1 MTPWERPFKDT
12 RTPLSSLALA
22 FNACLLDAT
31 FELLQRLRCRFGK
44 NRMEKGI
51 GAKRAGQI
59 LLGFVLRVERMV
71 DHTRMIYHSLH
82 AKNKT
87 KEYLA
92 RALSTKLSAFSIAS
106 RA

>member
-31 FELLQRLRCRFGK
+31 FELLQRLRRRFGK

-59 LLGFVLRVERMV
+59 LLGFVLRVDVAQGGCVVRHRQDSDRLLVEIDRFV
-71 DHTRMIYHSLH
+71 VSFLRPAQLRQTG
-82 AKNKT
+82 
-87 KEYLA
+87 
-92 RALSTKLSAFSIAS
+92 
-106 RA
+106 